1 MSSETLITLRDLNFA
16 YPGGPPVI
24 KGLDLD
30 FRAGETLGLSG
41 ANGAGKSTLLF
52 LIMGLIKP
60 LGGSVEIFGRIRRE
74 ERDFQEVRPSLGFV
88 FQDANDQL
96 FCPTVA
102 DDLAF
107 GPLNLGVEPLEIHRR
122 VAEALDLLG
131 LAGFEHRVTYDLSGG
146 EKKLVAIGAALTL
159 RPRLLILD
167 EPTAALD
174 PGTVTRL
181 EDILAASALPALIVS
196 HDQDFLARVATR
208 RLTIA
213 DGLLEEKWKNSPA

>member
-1 MSSETLITLRDLNFA
+1 MSSEILISLRDITFA
-16 YPGGPPVI
+16 YPDGPSVL
-24 KGLDLD
+24 KGLNLD
-30 FRAGETLGLSG
+30 FKDGEILGLSG
-41 ANGAGKSTLLF
+41 ANGTGKSTLLF
-52 LIMGLIKP
+52 LIMGLLRP
-60 LGGSVEIFGRIRRE
+60 QGGTVEIFGRPRRE

-107 GPLNLGVEPLEIHRR
+107 GPLNLGVEHEEIHRR
-122 VAEALDLLG
+122 VAEVLDRLG
-131 LAGFEHRVTYDLSGG
+131 LAGFERRVTYDLSGG

-174 PGTVTRL
+174 PGTVARL
-181 EDILAASALPALIVS
+181 ENILAASSLPALIVS
-196 HDQDFLARVATR
+196 HDRDFLARVATR
-208 RLTIA
+208 RLTLA
-213 DGLLEEKWKNSPA
+213 DGLLIDHP

>member
-1 MSSETLITLRDLNFA
+1 MSSEILIALRNLTFA
-16 YPGGPPVI
+16 YPGGPPVL
-24 KGLDLD
+24 KGLNLD

-52 LIMGLIKP
+52 LIMGLVRP
-60 LGGSVEIFGRIRRE
+60 QGGTVEIFGRQRRE

-107 GPLNLGVEPLEIHRR
+107 GPLNLGLEHEEIHRR
-122 VAEALDLLG
+122 VAEVLDRLG
-131 LAGFEHRVTYDLSGG
+131 LAGFERRVTYDLSGG
-146 EKKLVAIGAALTL
+146 EKKLVAIGAALAL

-174 PGTVTRL
+174 PGTVARL
-181 EDILAASALPALIVS
+181 EDILAASGLPALIVS

-208 RLTIA
+208 RLGLA
-213 DGLLEEKWKNSPA
+213 DGRLTDLP

>member
-1 MSSETLITLRDLNFA
+1 MPSETLIALRDLTFA
-16 YPGGPPVI
+16 YPGGAPVL
-24 KGLDLD
+24 KGLNLE

-52 LIMGLIKP
+52 LIMGLARP
-60 LGGSVEIFGRIRRE
+60 QGGTVEIFGRPRRE

-107 GPLNLGVEPLEIHRR
+107 GPLNLGLAHEEIHRR
-122 VAEALDLLG
+122 VAEVLDLLG
-131 LAGFEHRVTYDLSGG
+131 LAGFERRVTYDLSGG
-146 EKKLVAIGAALTL
+146 EKKLVAIGAALAL

-174 PGTVTRL
+174 PGTVDRL
-181 EDILAASALPALIVS
+181 ENILAASGLPALIVS
-196 HDQDFLARVATR
+196 HDRDFLARVTTR

-213 DGLLEEKWKNSPA
+213 DGLLTDMP

>member
-1 MSSETLITLRDLNFA
+1 MSSETLISLKDLTFA
-16 YPGGPPVI
+16 YPGGPPVLS
-24 KGLDLD
+24 GLNLD

-52 LIMGLIKP
+52 LIMGLLRP
-60 LGGSVEIFGRIRRE
+60 QGGTVEIFGRPRRE

-107 GPLNLGVEPLEIHRR
+107 GPLNLGVEHEEIHRR
-122 VAEALDLLG
+122 VDEVLDRLG
-131 LAGFEHRVTYDLSGG
+131 LTGFERRVTYDLSGG

-174 PGTVTRL
+174 PGTVARL
-181 EDILAASALPALIVS
+181 EDILAASTLPALIVS
-196 HDQDFLARVATR
+196 HDQDVLARVATR
-208 RLTIA
+208 RLTVA
-213 DGLLEEKWKNSPA
+213 DGSLADRP

>member
-1 MSSETLITLRDLNFA
+1 MSSETLIALKDLTFA

-24 KGLDLD
+24 KGLNLD

-60 LGGSVEIFGRIRRE
+60 QGGTVEIFNRIRRE

-107 GPLNLGVEPLEIHRR
+107 GPLNLGVEHEEIHRR
-122 VAEALDLLG
+122 VAEVLDLLG
-131 LAGFEHRVTYDLSGG
+131 LAGFERRVTYDLSGG

-174 PGTVTRL
+174 PETVARL
-181 EDILAASALPALIVS
+181 ENILAASALPALIVS

-213 DGLLEEKWKNSPA
+213 DGLLMDRRP

>member
-1 MSSETLITLRDLNFA
+1 L
-16 YPGGPPVI
+16 
-24 KGLDLD
+24 KGLNLD

-52 LIMGLIKP
+52 LIMGLAKP
-60 LGGSVEIFGRIRRE
+60 QGGTVEIFGRPRRT

-107 GPLNLGVEPLEIHRR
+107 GPLNLGLEHEEIHRR
-122 VAEALDLLG
+122 VAEALDMLG
-131 LAGFEHRVTYDLSGG
+131 LAGFERRVTYDLSGG

-159 RPRLLILD
+159 HPRLLILD

-174 PGTVTRL
+174 PGTVSRL
-181 EDILAASALPALIVS
+181 EDILAASGLPALIVS

-208 RLTIA
+208 RLTMA
-213 DGLLEEKWKNSPA
+213 DGFLF

>member
-1 MSSETLITLRDLNFA
+1 MPSDEEILITLRDLTFA
-16 YPGGPPVI
+16 YPGGPPVLN
-24 KGLDLD
+24 GLNLE

-60 LGGSVEIFGRIRRE
+60 QGGTVEIFGRPRRE
-74 ERDFQEVRPSLGFV
+74 EKDFQEVRPRLGFV

-107 GPLNLGVEPLEIHRR
+107 GPLNLGVEHEEIHFR
-122 VAEALDLLG
+122 VAEALDCLG
-131 LAGFEHRVTYDLSGG
+131 LAGFERRVTYDLSGG
-146 EKKLVAIGAALTL
+146 EKKLVAIGAVLTL

-174 PGTVTRL
+174 PGTVARL
-181 EDILAASALPALIVS
+181 EDILSASSLPALIVS

-213 DGLLEEKWKNSPA
+213 DGLLTDRQ

>member
-1 MSSETLITLRDLNFA
+1 MSSEETLIALRNLTFA
-16 YPGGPPVI
+16 YPGGPPVLN
-24 KGLDLD
+24 GLDLE
-30 FRAGETLGLSG
+30 FRSGETLGLSG

-60 LGGSVEIFGRIRRE
+60 QGGTVEIFGRLRRE
-74 ERDFQEVRPSLGFV
+74 ERDFQEVRPCLGFV

-107 GPLNLGVEPLEIHRR
+107 GPLNLGVEHEEIHRR
-122 VAEALDLLG
+122 VAEALDCLG
-131 LAGFEHRVTYDLSGG
+131 LSGFERRVTYDLSGG

-174 PGTVTRL
+174 PGTVARL
-181 EDILAASALPALIVS
+181 EDILAASGLPALIVS

-213 DGLLEEKWKNSPA
+213 NGLLTDRP

>member
-1 MSSETLITLRDLNFA
+1 MSSETLIALRDLTFA

-24 KGLDLD
+24 KGLNLD
-30 FRAGETLGLSG
+30 FRTGETLGLSG

-60 LGGSVEIFGRIRRE
+60 QGGTVEIFGRVRRE

-107 GPLNLGVEPLEIHRR
+107 GPLNLGVEHEEIHRR
-122 VAEALDLLG
+122 VAEVLDRLG
-131 LAGFEHRVTYDLSGG
+131 LSGFERRVTYDLSGG
-146 EKKLVAIGAALTL
+146 EKKLVAIGATLTL

-213 DGLLEEKWKNSPA
+213 DGLLTDASQ

>member
-1 MSSETLITLRDLNFA
+1 MSSETLIALKDLTFA

-41 ANGAGKSTLLF
+41 DNGAGKSTLLF

-60 LGGSVEIFGRIRRE
+60 QGGTVEIFGRTRRE

-107 GPLNLGVEPLEIHRR
+107 GPLNLGVEHEEIHRR
-122 VAEALDLLG
+122 VAEVLDRLG
-131 LAGFEHRVTYDLSGG
+131 LAGFERRVTYDLSGG
-146 EKKLVAIGAALTL
+146 EKKLVSIGAALTL

-181 EDILAASALPALIVS
+181 ENILAASALPALIVS

-213 DGLLEEKWKNSPA
+213 DGLLTDRRQ